1 MEVVVWE
8 RSGYKQIE
16 CSKEPEVEFVMPK
29 SRLSPQRVKRAEQ
42 FLALTRSF
50 VSNQSND
57 THYITKDSSIVPSR
71 CAGIN

>member
-1 MEVVVWE
+1 MLWD
-8 RSGYKQIE
+8 RSRCVGEDYKQIE
-16 CSKEPEVEFVMPK
+16 CSEEVEFVMPK

-57 THYITKDSSIVPSR
+57 THYITKDSSILPSR